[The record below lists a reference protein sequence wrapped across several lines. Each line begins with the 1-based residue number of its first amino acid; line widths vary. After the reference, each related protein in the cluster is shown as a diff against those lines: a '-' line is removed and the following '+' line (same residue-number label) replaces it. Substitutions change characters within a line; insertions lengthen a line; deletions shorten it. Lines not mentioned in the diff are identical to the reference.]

1 MPDFQ
6 IILILS
12 HLRST
17 DSGGGIGYVSSL
29 NSQNKLFVGVYIDI
43 RLNCDIFP
51 PQPANVRPEVTNNL
65 IYEIVLK
72 YNFRVSEPFQ

>member
-51 PQPANVRPEVTNNL
+51 PQPANVSLMLL
-65 IYEIVLK
+65 IILQWNFLK
-72 YNFRVSEPFQ
+72 YNFRVSEPLQ

>member
-1 MPDFQ
+1 MNAW
-6 IILILS
+6 LS
-12 HLRST
+12 NYFDTPHLRST

-51 PQPANVRPEVTNNL
+51 PQPANVRPEVTNNFTMKFFK
-65 IYEIVLK
+65 I
-72 YNFRVSEPFQ
+72 

>member
-6 IILILS
+6 IILIS
-12 HLRST
+12 THLRST
-17 DSGGGIGYVSSL
+17 DSGGGIGYVTSL

-51 PQPANVRPEVTNNL
+51 PQPANVRPEITNNL
-65 IYEIVLK
+65 TMKFFKI
-72 YNFRVSEPFQ
+72 

>member
-1 MPDFQ
+1 MSDFQ
-6 IILILS
+6 IILIPT

-17 DSGGGIGYVSSL
+17 DSGGGIGYVTSL

-65 IYEIVLK
+65 TMKL
-72 YNFRVSEPFQ
+72 F

>member
-6 IILILS
+6 IILTS
-12 HLRST
+12 THLRST
-17 DSGGGIGYVSSL
+17 DSGGGIGYVTSL

-43 RLNCDIFP
+43 RLNCDIFS

-65 IYEIVLK
+65 TMKL
-72 YNFRVSEPFQ
+72 F

>member
-6 IILILS
+6 IILISS

-43 RLNCDIFP
+43 RLNRDIFP

-65 IYEIVLK
+65 TMKL
-72 YNFRVSEPFQ
+72 F

>member
-6 IILILS
+6 IILISS

-17 DSGGGIGYVSSL
+17 DSGGGIGYVTSL

-51 PQPANVRPEVTNNL
+51 PQPANVGLEITNNF
-65 IYEIVLK
+65 IMK
-72 YNFRVSEPFQ
+72 FF

>member
-1 MPDFQ
+1 MPNFQ
-6 IILILS
+6 IILILT

-17 DSGGGIGYVSSL
+17 DSGGGIGYVTSL

-51 PQPANVRPEVTNNL
+51 PQPANFRPEVTNNL
-65 IYEIVLK
+65 TMKL
-72 YNFRVSEPFQ
+72 F

>member
-1 MPDFQ
+1 MMKGPAFK
-6 IILILS
+6 LFWYPP

-65 IYEIVLK
+65 TMKL
-72 YNFRVSEPFQ
+72 F